1 MVRSRYVFNKNLFC
15 IIVQNV
21 GSTETREIILIM
33 PPILKGNVIRMN
45 VLPFMESLTLN
56 NN

>member
-15 IIVQNV
+15 IIVHNV

-45 VLPFMESLTLN
+45 VLPFMES
-56 NN
+56 